1 MAEQP
6 ETVFWKRIKP
16 KLKELG
22 WFFKVQLVAIW
33 GVPDVIG
40 VINGR
45 FVALELKVKKKGHGG
60 DGEKLQQHILNKIRK
75 HGGFARTVYPGNWE
89 EVYSELKSL

>member
-1 MAEQP
+1 M
-6 ETVFWKRIKP
+6 RIKP

-22 WFFKVQLVAIW
+22 WFFKVQLIAKW

-45 FVALELKVKKKGHGG
+45 FVALELKKDAKGHGG
-60 DGEKLQQHILNKIRK
+60 DGEKLQLHVLSLIAKN
-75 HGGFARTVYPGNWE
+75 GGYAKVVFPENWGE
-89 EVYSELKSL
+89 TYEELKSLQALR